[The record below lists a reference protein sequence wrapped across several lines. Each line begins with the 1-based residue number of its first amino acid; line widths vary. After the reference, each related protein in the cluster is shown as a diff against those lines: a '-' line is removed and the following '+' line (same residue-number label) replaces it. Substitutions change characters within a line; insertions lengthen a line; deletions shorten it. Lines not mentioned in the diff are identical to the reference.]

1 MIAGGSVGGSGSG
14 GTGSGSSMIT
24 VLDIDFNG
32 IDGSTTAIDKTGLHT
47 VSGLGISSASN
58 FGYIS
63 NNKLVT
69 RNRFVTIDNNGLPS
83 SYLSFPGDFE
93 IEIACSFNDWSYIYG
108 Q

>member
-1 MIAGGSVGGSGSG
+1 MIAGGSVVGRSGSEG
-14 GTGSGSSMIT
+14 SSGSSMIT

-69 RNRFVTIDNNGLPS
+69 RNRFVTIDNNSLPS
-83 SYLSFPGDFE
+83 PYLSFPGDFE